1 MHIEWSA
8 PPRSLL
14 TCLLILA
21 SAAAS
26 GCAPSSTAAQGSA
39 PLPTASRDTLH
50 VYGPGGPLPAM
61 REAAAAFG
69 RTRGITVQVTGGPT
83 PEWLQRAGADAD
95 LIYSGSEAMMTD
107 FVRQMEGRVDE
118 STVHPLYLR
127 PSAILVRPGNP
138 RGIRG
143 FTDLLRPG
151 IRVLV
156 VQGAG
161 QTGLWEDMAGRRG
174 EIQTVRAL
182 RRNIAVFAAN
192 SGEARQ
198 RWTQDTQLDA
208 WIIWNIW
215 QVANPTLADVVEVE
229 EPYRIY
235 RDAGAALT
243 RRGAERAE
251 ARQFLEFL
259 QSGEGAA
266 IFARWGWIAD

>member
-69 RTRGITVQVTGGPT
+69 RTRGITVKVTGGPT
-83 PEWLQRAGADAD
+83 PEWLQRARADAD

-161 QTGLWEDMAGRRG
+161 QTGLWEDMAGRRRDPDRTG
-174 EIQTVRAL
+174 ASTQHRRLRGKQWRGSPAL
-182 RRNIAVFAAN
+182 DAGYPARRLDHLEHLAGRQPNARRRGRGGGAVPN
-192 SGEARQ
+192 LPGCRRSPDEAR
-198 RWTQDTQLDA
+198 
-208 WIIWNIW
+208 
-215 QVANPTLADVVEVE
+215 
-229 EPYRIY
+229 
-235 RDAGAALT
+235 G
-243 RRGAERAE
+243 
-251 ARQFLEFL
+251 
-259 QSGEGAA
+259 
-266 IFARWGWIAD
+266 